1 MATKSQTIF
10 PNHYDTMKVKQE
22 GGNFSRTR
30 RQKGGRKLS
39 RECLY
44 LSCLPKPS
52 FADMACRV
60 GVGDMSA
67 TCLWSWCRLE
77 CLNDTTFDDM
87 SPTLCTTEVHDCFVR
102 GDFDRE
108 TMASSPAGSYHGLWW
123 TDALDPVHLH
133 DPDITGDAA
142 MWSVGGIRPPQ
153 PEKCHY
159 FGGDFLYAIYY

>member
-1 MATKSQTIF
+1 MSFRDIWPWPSHTKVQTLGLKKAF
-10 PNHYDTMKVKQE
+10 PLGPSLYFPSTT
-22 GGNFSRTR
+22 G
-30 RQKGGRKLS
+30 LS
-39 RECLY
+39 RECLN
-44 LSCLPKPS
+44 LKCLPKPS

-60 GVGDMSA
+60 GDMSA
-67 TCLWSWCRLE
+67 TCLWSCRRLGDIACRLE

-142 MWSVGGIRPPQ
+142 M
-153 PEKCHY
+153 
-159 FGGDFLYAIYY
+159 

>member
-1 MATKSQTIF
+1 MGLVGPQ
-10 PNHYDTMKVKQE
+10 
-22 GGNFSRTR
+22 
-30 RQKGGRKLS
+30 LS
-39 RECLY
+39 RECLN
-44 LSCLPKPS
+44 LKCLPKPS

-60 GVGDMSA
+60 GDMSA
-67 TCLWSWCRLE
+67 TCLWSCRRLGDIACRLE

-123 TDALDPVHLH
+123 TDALDPVHLR

-142 MWSVGGIRPPQ
+142 MYWVGGVRPPQ
-153 PEKCHY
+153 PEKFHY
-159 FGGDFLYAIYY
+159 FGGDFLYA